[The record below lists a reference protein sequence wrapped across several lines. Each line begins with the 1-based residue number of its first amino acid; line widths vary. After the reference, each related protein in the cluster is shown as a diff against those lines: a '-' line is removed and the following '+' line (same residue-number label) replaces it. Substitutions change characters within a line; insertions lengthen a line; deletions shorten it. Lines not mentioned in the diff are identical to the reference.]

1 MESGSYLRLKTLTLG
16 YSIPGVQLK
25 KVGLSRLR
33 VYVQAVNLFTITKY
47 KGLDPEIQPS
57 ALGDNS
63 NFGIDFGNYPANQ
76 KTYLL
81 GVQATF

>member
-1 MESGSYLRLKTLTLG
+1 LQG
-16 YSIPGVQLK
+16 
-25 KVGLSRLR
+25 
-33 VYVQAVNLFTITKY
+33 ANLFTITKY

-57 ALGDNS
+57 DLNNNT

-76 KTYLL
+76 KTYLI